1 MEESNVI
8 YELCEKI
15 VTRSDFE
22 KFLEEL
28 RNNYATHKSEVWD
41 NDTLGSFLE
50 GLYGYNYKANND
62 KPSWKLFA
70 QMLLAARVYE

>member
-1 MEESNVI
+1 MEESNII

-15 VTRSDFE
+15 NTRSDFE

-28 RNNYATHKSEVWD
+28 RYNYATYKSDVWD
-41 NDTLGSFLE
+41 NHTLEAFLE
-50 GLYGYNYKANND
+50 GLYGFNYQADND

-70 QMLLAARVYE
+70 RILLAARVYE